1 MEEREWS
8 TSPDRH
14 GERLEASRD
23 AEASAVEVGELR
35 RDVSEKSGFRVLLGR
50 SEDTSERPSSS
61 LAENRDREGAR
72 GATKR
77 YKRARV

>member
-14 GERLEASRD
+14 GERPEASRD

-35 RDVSEKSGFRVLLGR
+35 RDVSEKSGFLVLLGR

-61 LAENRDREGAR
+61 LAENRDRGEAK
-72 GATKR
+72 GATKGYR
-77 YKRARV
+77 RVQV